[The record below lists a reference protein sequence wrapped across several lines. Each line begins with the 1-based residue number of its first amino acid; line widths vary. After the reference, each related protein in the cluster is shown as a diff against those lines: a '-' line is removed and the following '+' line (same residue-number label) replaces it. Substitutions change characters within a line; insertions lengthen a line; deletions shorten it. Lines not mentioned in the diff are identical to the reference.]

1 MSKDKL
7 PLYWVAIHT
16 MKAYQSANLTQYKRR
31 QKKEQLD
38 AEREKASSSYKAH
51 DKPEEGGNV
60 R

>member
-7 PLYWVAIHT
+7 PLYWVALHT
-16 MKAYQSANLTQYKRR
+16 MKAYKSANLTQYKRR

-38 AEREKASSSYKAH
+38 AERKKASSSYKSDH
-51 DKPEEGGNV
+51 K

>member
-7 PLYWVAIHT
+7 PLYWVALNT
-16 MKAYQSANLTQYKRR
+16 MKAYQAANLTQYKRR
-31 QKKEQLD
+31 QKREQLD

-51 DKPEEGGNV
+51 DK